1 MRKKYFIGVREA
13 GHPENFKIVKR
24 VLNKEDI
31 GNFTPFFCRYKN
43 QQQLVKSSS
52 GDLSD
57 PLRREGEYLNL
68 YNFYIEYKRKEV

>member
-1 MRKKYFIGVREA
+1 MRKKYLIGVREV

-31 GNFTPFFCRYKN
+31 GNFNPIFCQYKN
-43 QQQLVKSSS
+43 QQRLVKSSS

-57 PLRREGEYLNL
+57 PFRREGEYLNNL
-68 YNFYIEYKRKEV
+68 YIEYKRKEV